1 LDLVLVIHGL
11 RFFFWAVAGLSL
23 LAT

>member
-1 LDLVLVIHGL
+1 LDLVVVIHGL